1 MLLSVFAAKVGTSH
15 TASAMESLRGGGI
28 GVSGSRLYPAG
39 RSDAYINREHDMSKS
54 FASISASAANRNTEQ
69 NLNPS
74 MMFLD
79 PWVHA
84 TTVSAKMASA
94 CCDEAVRFAG
104 LRLSR
109 NRETA
114 EQFAKCSN
122 WRDIMDLQMGW
133 ASDFMQDCLNESH
146 QLLEIAQKTSI
157 APTNGHEAESEH
169 KSKRAA

>member
-1 MLLSVFAAKVGTSH
+1 MVMLVFAAKAGTSQLNI
-15 TASAMESLRGGGI
+15 SMDSLPGGGFLD
-28 GVSGSRLYPAG
+28 VSGSSLHPAG
-39 RSDAYINREHDMSKS
+39 WSDAYINREHDMSKS
-54 FASISASAANRNTEQ
+54 FASISASAANRNTD
-69 NLNPS
+69 NPG

-79 PWVHA
+79 PWMHA

-94 CCDEAVRFAG
+94 CCDEAIRFAG

-109 NRETA
+109 NREIA

-122 WRDIMDLQMGW
+122 WRDVMDVQMGW
-133 ASDFMQDCLNESH
+133 ASNFMQDCLNESH